1 MYRHLAVVL
10 TLASAFTLPA
20 LTQDSGSKDKSLDV
34 RSSVGDLH
42 VGPDADAKKIGVPL
56 YPGARLKS
64 KNDNDHDQANLS
76 LLTEEFGMNLLVASY
91 VSDDA
96 PGKVIDFYREKLKKF
111 GKVLECHSQ
120 KHGASIDSHDDD
132 KDSGKSKGLKCEEDS
147 GPVTELKVGTEDNQ
161 HIVAVEPGDA
171 SKGTTFALVYLRT
184 RGKRGEI

>member
-120 KHGASIDSHDDD
+120 KHGTRNGALRP
-132 KDSGKSKGLKCEEDS
+132 KSL
-147 GPVTELKVGTEDNQ
+147 VQ
-161 HIVAVEPGDA
+161 RAGDVRRPDRHWIRI
-171 SKGTTFALVYLRT
+171 SQLGN
-184 RGKRGEI
+184 